1 MTHQAVAQLRRRFLD
16 AYHKAT
22 VSMRGSGSAAPG
34 HTQLLALW
42 TSPAARALHPCNVHT
57 FALHLA
63 CVVAAAQVRQRR
75 GMCGTVCRVLGNS
88 LAVLVPPGRRRVC
101 VCHACPA
108 VCMHL
113 CAQVGDTASKL
124 KHSAA
129 ALTCLQKV
137 APAAVMQVASLATMH
152 AATLVRLLRD
162 HDGGGVDGS
171 RGASASSVGFPG
183 ANVGAAAAA
192 AAASR
197 ARAAGD
203 VSLAAAMQAAG
214 NARNVLALV
223 YGEQHPRTKQA
234 VQLYRM
240 LATGR

>member
-1 MTHQAVAQLRRRFLD
+1 MAQLRRRFLD

-63 CVVAAAQVRQRR
+63 CVVAAVQVRQRR
-75 GMCGTVCRVLGNS
+75 GMCGAHVVRCVLGTHSLSWSLLAAVGVACAMPALPCRVH
-88 LAVLVPPGRRRVC
+88 V
-101 VCHACPA
+101 
-108 VCMHL
+108 HL